1 MNEKDKEK
9 LELKGPKEM
18 IQLEVCIIRRG
29 NRQLERLND
38 LLVVPFCLEISMLGL
53 D

>member
-1 MNEKDKEK
+1 MRAEGAQGDDSVGGLHYKK
-9 LELKGPKEM
+9 
-18 IQLEVCIIRRG
+18 G